1 MSANPMQRK
10 VRNSFLLGI
19 LVSLLIAILVVTV
32 LFFVLIKPKLDK
44 EREIEEQLYVYA
56 YRLKPGINVKSGEE
70 ITSGMVESVEIPVET
85 TITDFIPSKMQLP
98 DGTLTDMVFTDGYKS
113 KIELTEGTILTYNML
128 FEEEQT
134 PNSLRYIEYNMIT
147 MPTMLNIGDYVD
159 VRLRLPNGQDLVVT
173 SKKEVMNL
181 YGQTVGFNLK
191 EEEILILNSAI
202 VEAYIMMGSAELYL
216 ATYVEPGIQE
226 AAIYTYMPTNEV
238 ITLINMDENIV
249 STARNSLAALY
260 SKQGV
265 ADVRGQINS
274 STGQFYEDSKENI
287 QEGIKAQIEA
297 AKKAR
302 EDYLSE
308 LEGY

>member
-1 MSANPMQRK
+1 MTANPMQRK

-19 LVSLLIAILVVTV
+19 LVSLVITILVVT
-32 LFFVLIKPKLDK
+32 LIFFMVIKPKIDK

-56 YRLKPGINVKSGEE
+56 YRLKTGINVESGEM
-70 ITSGMVESVEIPVET
+70 ITSGMVESVEIPVKT
-85 TITDFIPSKMQLP
+85 TVTDFIPSKIQDANGNLNDTMF
-98 DGTLTDMVFTDGYKS
+98 VSGYKS
-113 KIELTEGTILTYNML
+113 KIALTEGTILTYSML
-128 FEEEQT
+128 YEEEQT
-134 PNSLRYIEYNMIT
+134 PNSLRYMEYNMIT
-147 MPTMLNIGDYVD
+147 MPTILNIGDYVD
-159 VRLRLPNGQDLVVT
+159 IRLRLPNGQDLVVS
-173 SKKEVMNL
+173 SKKEVINI
-181 YGQTVGFNLK
+181 YEQTVGLNLT

-202 VEAYIMMGSAELYL
+202 VEAYIMMGSAELYM
-216 ATYVEPGIQE
+216 ATYVEPGMQD

-249 STARNSLAALY
+249 STARASLAALY

-265 ADVRGQINS
+265 ANVRGQINT
-274 STGQFYEDSKENI
+274 STSQYAEDSKENI
-287 QEGIKAQIEA
+287 EEGIQAQIEA